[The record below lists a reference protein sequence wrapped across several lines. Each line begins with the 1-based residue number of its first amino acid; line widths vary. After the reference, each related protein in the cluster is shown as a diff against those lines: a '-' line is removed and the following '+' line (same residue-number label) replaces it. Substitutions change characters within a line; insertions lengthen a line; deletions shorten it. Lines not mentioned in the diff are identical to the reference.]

1 MAGHEYLD
9 LTPRELLERL
19 AGNGPNVG
27 GGSLAALV
35 VTLSAGLVRMVCRR
49 SRESWS
55 DTAGI
60 AAQAKEL
67 QVRAEPL
74 ARADAEA
81 WESALAAL
89 AGAAAGNGDADLER
103 KLALSAEIPV
113 QIAEAAADVAALAA
127 LAAEIGEGTYRGDAV
142 AAAILAEAGARVAAN
157 LVRIN
162 LGTREGDERLLRA
175 LQSLEVA
182 KAAAARALDAGP

>member
-19 AGNGPNVG
+19 AGDGPSVG
-27 GGSLAALV
+27 GGSVAALA

-55 DTAGI
+55 DAAGI
-60 AAQAKEL
+60 GAQAKEL
-67 QVRAEPL
+67 QARAEPL
-74 ARADAEA
+74 AQADAEA
-81 WESALAAL
+81 WEGALAAL
-89 AGAAAGNGDADLER
+89 GGAAAGNGGADLER

-113 QIAEAAADVAALAA
+113 QIAETGADVAALAA
-127 LAAEIGEGTYRGDAV
+127 LAAEMGNGTYRGDA
-142 AAAILAEAGARVAAN
+142 AAAAVLAEAGARVAAN

-175 LQSLEVA
+175 LRSLEAA
-182 KAAAARALDAGP
+182 KAAAERALDAGP